1 MTNEMNTEC
10 VEVHQLINGEFYY
23 PMEVIEELMPLF
35 DDVTKLI
42 IYLRYN
48 DNFIDDEEK
57 EQVKKKIEILKRKEN
72 SMIEKENSLWEANPA
87 NEEELKK
94 RKSMD

>member
-1 MTNEMNTEC
+1 MTDKIHTEC
-10 VEVHQLINGEFYY
+10 VEVHQLINGQFYY
-23 PMEVIEELMPLF
+23 PMEVIDELMPMF
-35 DDVTKLI
+35 DDITKHI

-57 EQVKKKIEILKRKEN
+57 EQIKKKIESLKRKQ
-72 SMIEKENSLWEANPA
+72 NSLIDRENELFYANPV

-94 RKSMD
+94 RKSD